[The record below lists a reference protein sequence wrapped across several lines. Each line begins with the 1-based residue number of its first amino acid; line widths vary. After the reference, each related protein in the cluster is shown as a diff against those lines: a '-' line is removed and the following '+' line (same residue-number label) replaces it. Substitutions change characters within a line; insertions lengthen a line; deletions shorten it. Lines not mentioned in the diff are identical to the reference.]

1 MDKRKFLFASLSG
14 LIGDIAWQVL
24 KEGHDVRYYIEAEK
38 ERDIADGLVP
48 KSKDWEKD
56 AQWADIVVFDDT
68 LGQGTRAQ
76 TLRAGGKPV
85 IGGTPYTDNLE
96 DDRTFGQEEL
106 KKAGV
111 TIIPYQE
118 FDSFDPAI
126 EFVKKNPD
134 RYVIKPS
141 GEAQNVK
148 RRLFVGE
155 EEDGVDVIGML
166 EAYKRAFSE
175 EIKVFQ
181 LQRRVNGV
189 EVAVGGFFNGKK
201 FITPIN
207 INFEH
212 KKLFPGEVGPPTG
225 EMGTSMFWSE
235 PNALFNRTLLKMEP
249 KLAEEGY
256 VGYID
261 VNCIVNNN
269 GIYPLEFTSRFG
281 YPTISIQQE
290 GMLTPISEFFWDLAN
305 GQEPKWRTRSGFQIG
320 VRIVVPPFPF
330 DDEETFELLL
340 QERRHRFQA
349 AHERRHPHRRRE
361 GSQRTVG
368 CRRHF
373 GRGPD
378 RLRHRADHET
388 GASAGLFAHQEHP
401 HPQHVL
407 PHGHRRPLGGRLRQI
422 AQLGLPALTNGFV
435 GAQHLHPSSA
445 RSQIPARFDLLT
457 NTENP
462 PRRYDLANRGPAVP
476 LPKGC

>member
-1 MDKRKFLFASLSG
+1 MGRQALLMDKRKFLFASLSG
-14 LIGDIAWQVL
+14 LIGDIAWQVS
-24 KEGHDVRYYIEAEK
+24 KEGHEVRYYIEAEK
-38 ERDIADGLVP
+38 ERDIADGLVA

-56 AQWADIVVFDDT
+56 ATWADIVVFDDT

-155 EEDGVDVIGML
+155 EEDGIDVIGML

-305 GQEPKWRTRSGFQIG
+305 GQEPKWRTRSGFQVG

-330 DDEETFELLL
+330 DDEDTFNSFSKNAAIVFKRPMNEGIHIEDVKEVNGQWVVAGTSGVVLIVCGTG
-340 QERRHRFQA
+340 QTMKQA
-349 AHERRHPHRRRE
+349 QAQVYSRIKNILIPNMYY
-361 GSQRTVG
+361 RTDIG
-368 CRRHF
+368 
-373 GRGPD
+373 D
-378 RLRHRADHET
+378 RWVEDSDKLHNWGYLR
-388 GASAGLFAHQEHP
+388 
-401 HPQHVL
+401 
-407 PHGHRRPLGGRLRQI
+407 
-422 AQLGLPALTNGFV
+422 
-435 GAQHLHPSSA
+435 
-445 RSQIPARFDLLT
+445 
-457 NTENP
+457 
-462 PRRYDLANRGPAVP
+462 
-476 LPKGC
+476 